1 MSSPYTVSLVKCFF
15 IILHQKQQGFLPFS
29 LHSDQETSARSQAI
43 RIGNFRTTVLVLVIA
58 KRTNLTPQFICE
70 ED

>member
-1 MSSPYTVSLVKCFF
+1 MSSPYTVSLVRCFF
-15 IILHQKQQGFLPFS
+15 IILHQKQQGFQSFS
-29 LHSDQETSARSQAI
+29 LNSDREISVRSQTI
-43 RIGNFRTTVLVLVIA
+43 RIGNARTTIPVLVIA